1 MLAVPPSIIPQ
12 HFPDL
17 LCLSLCILCS
27 ICSYK
32 GFLFRG
38 FVRGVRLIYTGVF
51 RSCNVSSQYRS
62 SVLASGY
69 PL

>member
-1 MLAVPPSIIPQ
+1 MLAVPPSIVPQ

-17 LCLSLCILCS
+17 LCLPLCILCS
-27 ICSYK
+27 ICLYK

-38 FVRGVRLIYTGVF
+38 FVRGVRLVCTGVF
-51 RSCNVSSQYRS
+51 RSYDVSSQYRS
-62 SVLASGY
+62 SVIASGC